1 METLQETVKA
11 RYKNYLATACLPFQ
25 RSSSPS
31 PTNSIVK
38 LPKPVPLEDLDV
50 SYRVYCSEDAAKNED
65 GFLLVAKGR
74 APYSQIPLYIAYATF
89 HHTRRDACT
98 GRLVY
103 HCYL

>member
-1 METLQETVKA
+1 METLQEVVKT
-11 RYKNYLATACLPFQ
+11 RYKNYLATVHLPHDSF
-25 RSSSPS
+25 PS
-31 PTNSIVK
+31 PVSAIVK

-65 GFLLVAKGR
+65 GFFLVAKGR
-74 APYSQIPLYIAYATF
+74 APYSQLPPYIAYATF
-89 HHTRRDACT
+89 HHARRDACT

>member
-11 RYKNYLATACLPFQ
+11 RYKNYLATVHL
-25 RSSSPS
+25 SHDSSPS
-31 PTNSIVK
+31 PTNSMVK

-65 GFLLVAKGR
+65 GFFLAAKGR
-74 APYSQIPLYIAYATF
+74 TPYSQLPLYIAYATF

>member
-1 METLQETVKA
+1 MKTLQEVVKA
-11 RYKNYLATACLPFQ
+11 RYKNYLATVRLPAL
-25 RSSSPS
+25 SAG
-31 PTNSIVK
+31 SIVK

-65 GFLLVAKGR
+65 GFFLVAKGR
-74 APYSQIPLYIAYATF
+74 SPFAKLLPYVAYATF
-89 HHTRRDACT
+89 HHVRRDTCT

>member
-1 METLQETVKA
+1 METLQEVVKA
-11 RYKNYLATACLPFQ
+11 RYKNYLATLSPFL
-25 RSSSPS
+25 SPS
-31 PTNSIVK
+31 PTDPIAK

-65 GFLLVAKGR
+65 SLFLVSKGR
-74 APYSQIPLYIAYATF
+74 APYSQLPSDIAYSTF
-89 HHTRRDACT
+89 HHVRRDITT

>member
-1 METLQETVKA
+1 METLQEAVKA
-11 RYKNYLATACLPFQ
+11 RYKNFLATTYLPFQ
-25 RSSSPS
+25 RSSS

-38 LPKPVPLEDLDV
+38 LPKPAPLEDSDV

-65 GFLLVAKGR
+65 SLFLVSKGR
-74 APYSQIPLYIAYATF
+74 APYLQLPSDIAYSTF
-89 HHTRRDACT
+89 HHVRHDITT

>member
-1 METLQETVKA
+1 METLQETVRA
-11 RYKNYLATACLPFQ
+11 RYKNYFATLNTF
-25 RSSSPS
+25 SSPS

-65 GFLLVAKGR
+65 GFFLVAKGR
-74 APYSQIPLYIAYATF
+74 APYSQLPLYIAYATF

>member
-1 METLQETVKA
+1 METLQEVVKA
-11 RYKNYLATACLPFQ
+11 RYKNYLASLSI
-25 RSSSPS
+25 SSSPS
-31 PTNSIVK
+31 PASSMVK

-65 GFLLVAKGR
+65 GFFLVAKGR
-74 APYSQIPLYIAYATF
+74 SPFAKLLPYIAYSTF
-89 HHTRRDACT
+89 HHARRDAYT

>member
-1 METLQETVKA
+1 METLQEAVKA
-11 RYKNYLATACLPFQ
+11 RYKNYLATLNTF
-25 RSSSPS
+25 SSPS
-31 PTNSIVK
+31 PTNSIAK

-65 GFLLVAKGR
+65 GFFLVAKGR

>member
-1 METLQETVKA
+1 METLQETIKA
-11 RYKNYLATACLPFQ
+11 RYKNYLATVHL
-25 RSSSPS
+25 SHDSSPS

>member
-1 METLQETVKA
+1 METLQEIVKA
-11 RYKNYLATACLPFQ
+11 RYKNYFATLSTF
-25 RSSSPS
+25 SSPS
-31 PTNSIVK
+31 PVSAIVK

-65 GFLLVAKGR
+65 GFFLVAKGR
-74 APYSQIPLYIAYATF
+74 APYSQLPLYIVYATF

>member
-11 RYKNYLATACLPFQ
+11 RYKNYFATLSTF
-25 RSSSPS
+25 SSPS
-31 PTNSIVK
+31 PTNSIAK
-38 LPKPVPLEDLDV
+38 LPKPGPLEDLDV

-65 GFLLVAKGR
+65 GFFLVAKGR

-89 HHTRRDACT
+89 HHTRRDAYT